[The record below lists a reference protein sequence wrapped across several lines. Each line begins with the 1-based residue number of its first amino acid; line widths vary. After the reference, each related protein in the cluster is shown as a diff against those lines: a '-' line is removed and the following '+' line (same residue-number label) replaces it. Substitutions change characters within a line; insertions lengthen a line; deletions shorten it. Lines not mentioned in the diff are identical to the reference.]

1 MKKHETSES
10 NAEIISRLKEQLRQ
24 ERETND
30 ALRVALEKLLWA
42 LRAKNDGPPLSIQIP
57 PNKTH

>member
-1 MKKHETSES
+1 MKKDGATETD
-10 NAEIISRLKEQLRQ
+10 AETISRLKEQLSQ
-24 ERETND
+24 ERETNA